1 LLRRHAERGLFIA
14 RTIYWEVYCREEAR
28 PLNVSLFT
36 FHALLKLKEQLITF
50 EKLILTNE
58 YNFRFINVEVAR
70 TIISAMESS
79 MEMSLFQWSQVF
91 KNLEWKPMID
101 AWFGKFRISIYLNN
115 FCSIM
120 LIQLIY

>member
-36 FHALLKLKEQLITF
+36 FHALLKLKEQLITI

-70 TIISAMESS
+70 MIISTIKYAKERD
-79 MEMSLFQWSQVF
+79 LPCWRDVT
-91 KNLEWKPMID
+91 I
-101 AWFGKFRISIYLNN
+101 
-115 FCSIM
+115 
-120 LIQLIY
+120 